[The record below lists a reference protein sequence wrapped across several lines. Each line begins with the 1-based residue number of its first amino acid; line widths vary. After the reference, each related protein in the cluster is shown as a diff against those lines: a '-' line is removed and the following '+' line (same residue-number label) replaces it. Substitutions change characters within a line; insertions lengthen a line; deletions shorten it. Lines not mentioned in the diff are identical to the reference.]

1 MTLQL
6 IHTNK
11 LGYKSLVILLDE
23 DDNPAFGV
31 PLSVDLQDWLSPK
44 AASLLWSKGFMMPK
58 DFFKA
63 GIYDAMLASVKLD
76 NPHLDKKACIIKSNM
91 LIEAIRLELS

>member
-1 MTLQL
+1 MTTETY
-6 IHTNK
+6 TNK
-11 LGYKSLVILLDE
+11 AGYPVLVSILE
-23 DDNPAFGV
+23 PDDNPAFGV

-44 AASLLWSKGFMMPK
+44 AAKFVWNKGYVMPK

-63 GIYDAMLASVKLD
+63 GVFDVMLAAVRLD